1 VNDVGVGGIEFQLS
15 VLLFFALL
23 GYVVGTRFSRSVV
36 VGAILVGVAVGPT
49 VLGLVTYSPLVEVMA
64 HIGAIFLLFVAGL
77 ECKFKEVYN
86 ARAFVVAAGG
96 VVVPWVAGLLFAV
109 WYGFSFIQSF
119 FVGVALTATSVA
131 ITAQVLREMGWLD
144 SVAGKA
150 IIGAAVV
157 DDVLGLLALSVLKQ
171 FVAGSFALSSL
182 ALIFVVALVFL
193 AVSVFVGTRFVAPF
207 LEYFNVWCGKHGK
220 PNLTF
225 FAAVAVAFFYSAVAE
240 IVGLSAVVGAF
251 VAGVSLESLKIRSYR
266 EGAEYFEVVFAAVFF
281 VSLGV
286 LVDLHAAWTSLS
298 FWAFVLLLSVLAV
311 VAKVVGCGGAARL
324 MGLGRRDSL
333 AVGVGMVPRGE
344 IAFIVAL
351 FGLSSGLVGQQIYSA
366 ILLLGLLT
374 TVVTPFLLSAVFVLG
389 VKGRA

>member
-1 VNDVGVGGIEFQLS
+1 MNDVGVGGIEFQLS

-171 FVAGSFALSSL
+171 FVAG
-182 ALIFVVALVFL
+182 
-193 AVSVFVGTRFVAPF
+193 
-207 LEYFNVWCGKHGK
+207 
-220 PNLTF
+220 
-225 FAAVAVAFFYSAVAE
+225 
-240 IVGLSAVVGAF
+240 
-251 VAGVSLESLKIRSYR
+251 
-266 EGAEYFEVVFAAVFF
+266 
-281 VSLGV
+281 
-286 LVDLHAAWTSLS
+286 
-298 FWAFVLLLSVLAV
+298 
-311 VAKVVGCGGAARL
+311 
-324 MGLGRRDSL
+324 
-333 AVGVGMVPRGE
+333 
-344 IAFIVAL
+344 
-351 FGLSSGLVGQQIYSA
+351 
-366 ILLLGLLT
+366 
-374 TVVTPFLLSAVFVLG
+374 
-389 VKGRA
+389 